1 MENTLAKFTMKRDNS
16 KEASYQMR
24 HDWESD
30 RSLSRTIVEAIAAM
44 QNTDPGDVEGLE
56 TVVDSDAID
65 RLFEPRREAH
75 RRNGAGHIRFELD
88 GYDVRVTW
96 DGDVSIRRDDAYSDE
111 DEITTEAAFEGELA
125 RLIRQ
130 AEANGVAVDG
140 GWACKDDS
148 EYPEWGIEIYEVDAS
163 R

>member
-1 MENTLAKFTMKRDNS
+1 MKRDNS
-16 KEASYQMR
+16 KDEIYHVR

-30 RSLSRTIVEAIAAM
+30 GSLSRTIVDAIAAM
-44 QNTDPGDVEGLE
+44 QETDSGDVEPLE
-56 TVVDSDAID
+56 TVVDPDAMD
-65 RLFEPRREAH
+65 RLFEPRREA
-75 RRNGAGHIRFELD
+75 RRRDGEGHIRFDLD

-96 DGDVSIRRDDAYSDE
+96 SGDVSIRRDDASQDKG
-111 DEITTEAAFEGELA
+111 EITTEAAFEGELA
-125 RLIRQ
+125 RLIRE
-130 AEANGVAVDG
+130 AEANGIPVDG

>member
-1 MENTLAKFTMKRDNS
+1 MKRDNS
-16 KEASYQMR
+16 TGRIYHVR

-30 RSLSRTIVEAIAAM
+30 GSLSQTIIEAIAAM
-44 QNTDPGDVEGLE
+44 QEIDSDDVEPLE
-56 TVVDSDAID
+56 TVVDPDAMD
-65 RLFEPRREAH
+65 RLFGPRREAP
-75 RRNGAGHIRFELD
+75 RRDEEGHIRFELD

-96 DGDVSIRRDDAYSDE
+96 SGDVSIRRDDASQDE
-111 DEITTEAAFEGELA
+111 DDITTEAAFEGELA
-125 RLIRQ
+125 RLIRE

-148 EYPEWGIEIYEVDAS
+148 EHPEWGIEIYEVDSS